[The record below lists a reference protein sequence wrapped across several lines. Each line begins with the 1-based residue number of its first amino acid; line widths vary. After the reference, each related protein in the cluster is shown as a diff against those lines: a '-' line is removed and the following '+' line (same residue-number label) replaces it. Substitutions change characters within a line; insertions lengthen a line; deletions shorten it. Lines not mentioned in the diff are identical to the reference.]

1 MNQVWLWAASRSLK
15 GRYISARVV
24 RPGLTMATIIPACRV
39 GTLSGGLYSSN
50 IPVCCADLTGRE
62 IGAHFYPRPDDLGW
76 YVTPLQGWQDR
87 SLRRLCPGQGSRWP
101 FRPLLSRQMQKN
113 VLTGLWDTARTLNNW
128 LYTIN
133 QSSLVVWRPG
143 KP

>member
-62 IGAHFYPRPDDLGW
+62 IEAHFYPRPDDLGW

-87 SLRRLCPGQGSRWP
+87 SLRRLCPVQGSRWP
-101 FRPLLSRQMQKN
+101 LRPLLSRQMQKN

-128 LYTIN
+128 LFTIN
-133 QSSLVVWRPG
+133 LSSLVVWRSG

>member
-24 RPGLTMATIIPACRV
+24 RPGLTMATIMPACRV

-50 IPVCCADLTGRE
+50 IPVYCADLTGRE
-62 IGAHFYPRPDDLGW
+62 IEAHFYPRPDDLGW

-101 FRPLLSRQMQKN
+101 FRPLRGRQIQK
-113 VLTGLWDTARTLNNW
+113 T
-128 LYTIN
+128 
-133 QSSLVVWRPG
+133 SSPAYGTRRG
-143 KP
+143 RSIIGYIQ

>member
-1 MNQVWLWAASRSLK
+1 MNQVWLWAASRGLK

-50 IPVCCADLTGRE
+50 IPVYCADLTGRE
-62 IGAHFYPRPDDLGW
+62 IEAHFYPRPDDLGW
-76 YVTPLQGWQDR
+76 YVTPLQGWQNR

-128 LYTIN
+128 LFTIN
-133 QSSLVVWRPG
+133 LSSLVVWRSG

>member
-1 MNQVWLWAASRSLK
+1 MNQVWLWASRGLK

-50 IPVCCADLTGRE
+50 IPVYCADLTGRE

-76 YVTPLQGWQDR
+76 YVTPLQGWQDP
-87 SLRRLCPGQGSRWP
+87 LIAPPLPWAGSR
-101 FRPLLSRQMQKN
+101 
-113 VLTGLWDTARTLNNW
+113 
-128 LYTIN
+128 
-133 QSSLVVWRPG
+133 
-143 KP
+143 